1 MLNRTN
7 RTLSASRNRLNLGL
21 GTRSLASLAQV
32 SFNDGIQTLHTRHV
46 YPVVMRA
53 GMVGD
58 PVDPISIGR
67 YGIPSIPG
75 SPSVSPWLIASYAI
89 RPRVDFATGLPSTGD
104 WQVHSLGQPCHR
116 LEEPGPRSPRL
127 ACERGRAHRKP
138 FMGKR
143 RHLQQGTGLVQA
155 GDAKQATLGLVVAP
169 AAAAGG

>member
-21 GTRSLASLAQV
+21 GTRSLASLARV
-32 SFNDGIQTLHTRHV
+32 SFNDGNQTLHTRHV

-75 SPSVSPWLIASYAI
+75 SPSVSPWLITSYAI

-104 WQVHSLGQPCHR
+104 WQVHSLGQNILFADGHAQWFKGYDTNAMTFR
-116 LEEPGPRSPRL
+116 YDSMHGWE
-127 ACERGRAHRKP
+127 
-138 FMGKR
+138 
-143 RHLQQGTGLVQA
+143 
-155 GDAKQATLGLVVAP
+155 
-169 AAAAGG
+169 